1 MSAMHITKRR
11 RQMISFEEFKA
22 LANEHMNRE
31 YEVQKPKNIT
41 GEVIRLLFANLA
53 IWCVIC
59 KWSVNTSGTGFLFLL
74 SIIAAICFALWSGLK
89 VLSMV
94 Y

>member
-31 YEVQKPKNIT
+31 YEVQKPKNIA
-41 GEVIRLLFANLA
+41 GEVIRLLFGVLF
-53 IWCVIC
+53 V
-59 KWSVNTSGTGFLFLL
+59 SGQ
-74 SIIAAICFALWSGLK
+74 
-89 VLSMV
+89 
-94 Y
+94 